1 MTEKE
6 RITIDRFN
14 KYLHENACSH
24 DFLVAIMQ
32 LAMDYSNSG
41 SVTFLSNLQGVSHQY
56 IYKTAK
62 SSTINGIVIYTKAF

>member
-6 RITIDRFN
+6 RLTIDKFN

-24 DFLVAIMQ
+24 EFLVAIMQ

-41 SVTFLSNLQGVSHQY
+41 SVYHLSKQQGVSHQH
-56 IYKTAK
+56 IHKTAK
-62 SSTINGIVIYTKAF
+62 STSVNGITIYTKPF